1 MSSSN
6 TIFLNSNNFT
16 YESELDFNTE
26 PFPIL
31 TFEAPSIPFNY
42 SSSGSWILENE
53 ETDIILTDQNT
64 NQQDNYEIIS
74 INEESAFMNGT
85 VNISQDIMGF
95 EIDFEID
102 VQMQLVKQSN

>member
-1 MSSSN
+1 MEFGWWVIWCSPPWG
-6 TIFLNSNNFT
+6 
-16 YESELDFNTE
+16 DV
-26 PFPIL
+26 
-31 TFEAPSIPFNY
+31 
-42 SSSGSWILENE
+42 SWLHQRFS

-102 VQMQLVKQSN
+102 VQMQLVKQNN